1 MCKMKIL
8 HFDCRNGVSGD
19 MVLKALTALCDYESD
34 VVETM
39 KAADFMQSGHHH
51 HGRSY
56 RDVKQIIAAS
66 GFSQKARCYAEAIYR
81 TIAEAEAE
89 VHEASLDTVH
99 FHEVGRDQAIKNA
112 LGIGMALEKIAPDR
126 ITVSSINDGIGTITC
141 SHGEIEVPVP
151 AVKAMMKRS
160 TFVFHQTD
168 VEAELVTPSGLA
180 SLIGIGAEPEDT
192 CDMHYTL
199 IKHTEA
205 CGTRDTGR
213 GGLKVY
219 IFEE

>member
-19 MVLKALTALCDYESD
+19 MVFKALTALGDCERE
-34 VVETM
+34 VKEAIE
-39 KAADFMQSGHHH
+39 AADFSQSVHQH
-51 HGRSY
+51 HGRGY
-56 RDVKQIIAAS
+56 HEVKQIIAAS
-66 GFSQKARCYAEAIYR
+66 GFSQKTRDYADAIYL

-89 VHEASLDTVH
+89 VHKASLDTVH

-112 LGIGMALEKIAPDR
+112 LGIGMALEKILPDK
-126 ITVSSINDGIGTITC
+126 ITVSPINDGRGTITC

-151 AVKAMMKRS
+151 AVKAMMKCS
-160 TFVFHQTD
+160 TFTFHQTD

-180 SLIGIGAEPEDT
+180 SLIGIGAEPADT
-192 CDMHYTL
+192 CNMHYTL